1 MGPVTGMR
9 LLLDTHAL
17 LWWVANH
24 PALSASADQALSST
38 SNAVFVSAASAWE
51 VTTKARLGKLA
62 AGPLAQ
68 DFVGEVRRQGFLPLP
83 ITLDHGQRA
92 GNLPGPHRDPFD
104 RMLIAQAQAE
114 NLVLVSNEELFDS
127 YGVQRLW

>member
-1 MGPVTGMR
+1 MR

-24 PALSASADQALSST
+24 PGLSAAADQALSVAT
-38 SNAVFVSAASAWE
+38 NEVFVSAASAWE
-51 VTTKARLGKLA
+51 VTTKARIGKLV

-68 DFVGEVRRQGFLPLP
+68 DFVGEVHRQGFLPLP

-92 GNLPGPHRDPFD
+92 GNLPGLHRDPFD

-114 NLVLVSNEELFDS
+114 NLILVSNEELFDS

>member
-1 MGPVTGMR
+1 MTGAR

-17 LWWVANH
+17 LWWVSNH
-24 PALSASADQALSST
+24 PGLSAEAGRAIDEPT
-38 SNAVFVSAASAWE
+38 NEVFVSAASAWE
-51 VTTKARLGKLA
+51 VTTKARLGKLI

-68 DFVGEVRRQGFLPLP
+68 DFAGEVRRQGFVPLP

-92 GNLPGPHRDPFD
+92 GSLPGNHPDPFD
-104 RMLIAQAQAE
+104 RMLIAQAQAQ
-114 NLVLVSNEELFDS
+114 NLVLVSNETLFDA